1 MPLNIEIPAVLASLC
16 HEIDTVEV
24 SGGVESVITEAKAA
38 LAAYDTLTSDQKAAY
53 AQTIR
58 GDIQVLKGRFT
69 EALDQAIQHYPG
81 NVSPQS
87 ASELAVLAVQA
98 GNPQLGRRFLQD
110 ALRQNPALVVSDDLK
125 TRTAQTAAP
134 VSAQVASGVS
144 AAKSAAEMNLRGL
157 DRIAQNDT
165 EGAKVAFENAVD
177 LDPGNPEHLN
187 NLSLTQ
193 CQCGLIRQAAE
204 TAIKALQQT
213 PTLSPGNLILATV
226 CLKHAVAWAQSQ
238 RNSA

>member
-16 HEIDTVEV
+16 HEIDVVDV
-24 SGGVESVITEAKAA
+24 SGSAESVIAEGKAA
-38 LAAYDTLTSDQKAAY
+38 LAAYDKLSQDQKAAY
-53 AQTIR
+53 TQAIR
-58 GDIQVLKGRFT
+58 SDIQVLKGRFS

-110 ALRQNPALVVSDDLK
+110 ALRQNPALAVSDDLK
-125 TRTAQTAAP
+125 AKTAQATTP
-134 VSAQVASGVS
+134 LSAQAASGVP
-144 AAKSAAEMNLRGL
+144 AAKNAAEMNLKGL
-157 DRIAQNDT
+157 DRIAQNDA
-165 EGAKVAFENAVD
+165 EGAKIAFENAVD

-193 CQCGLIRQAAE
+193 SQCGLIRQAAE
-204 TAIKALQQT
+204 TAIKALQLA
-213 PTLSPGNLILATV
+213 PTLSPSNLILATV
-226 CLKHAVAWAQSQ
+226 CLKHAVVWAQSQ